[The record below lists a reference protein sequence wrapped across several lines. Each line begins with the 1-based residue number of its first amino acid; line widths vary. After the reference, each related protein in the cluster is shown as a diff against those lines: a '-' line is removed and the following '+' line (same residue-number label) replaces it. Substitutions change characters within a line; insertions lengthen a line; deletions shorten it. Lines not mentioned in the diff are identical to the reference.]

1 MAKAKQA
8 TQPTPVKELN
18 RLDRLDIID
27 IKEADMRNGRSRI
40 VSELELCMH
49 ELTDLTGNKAYEKKM
64 GKASKKEDATTPNS
78 YQSYLQKKADRQ

>member
-1 MAKAKQA
+1 MATKQN

-27 IKEADMRNGRSRI
+27 IKEADMKNGRSRI

-49 ELTDLTGNKAYEKKM
+49 ELTDLTGKKAYEKKM
-64 GKASKKEDATTPNS
+64 GATKKKSDVATPNS